1 MEDLGFLKFVDIQA
15 LLIGSTTVTWRKVER
30 VASYIYSG
38 ESVRTATTMADITA
52 SLVVAHSTIAGTS
65 TTSVHT
71 ADPSK
76 GAPKLHVNALS
87 EFDGQPINYKD
98 WEKGYKATLGQTVY
112 APLITSAPA
121 AGDTIMG
128 ARDKELFFMLTSAL
142 MKSSGMHVINAMSVE
157 SGFQAIQDIE

>member
-15 LLIGSTTVTWRKVER
+15 LLIGSTTVMWRKVER

-52 SLVVAHSTIAGTS
+52 SLVVAHRPIVGTS
-65 TTSVHT
+65 TTRSHT

-87 EFDGQPINYKD
+87 EFDGQPINYED
-98 WEKGYKATLGQTVY
+98 WEKGYKATLG
-112 APLITSAPA
+112 
-121 AGDTIMG
+121 
-128 ARDKELFFMLTSAL
+128 
-142 MKSSGMHVINAMSVE
+142 
-157 SGFQAIQDIE
+157 